1 MNIVLFDNQY
11 RENLLPFTF
20 LRPISEIRMGILTI
34 SQKWEVYLE
43 GEVSHFSHDS
53 LTELYPLFLEDDNI
67 FIAGNILPN
76 DTLAKAIQSLNQH
89 EALFSPDNRLMALK
103 AGSPE
108 QFLQLDQFNKITF
121 SENYTEI
128 NEKFDIFL
136 QNSSEIKNDFTK
148 IIHSSHSAPVSKS
161 NIMIGDKS
169 LIFMDEGVKME
180 GCTLN
185 TTDGPIFIGKD
196 VEIMEGSNLRGP
208 IAILEHSV
216 IKMGAKIYGGTT
228 IGPYCKVGGELS
240 NVVMF
245 GYSNKAHDG
254 YLGNAVIGTWC
265 NIGAGTSASNLKN
278 DYGNVRQWNYKTE
291 QFERTNQQFCGL
303 MMGDHSKCGINVSFN
318 TGTVIGICS
327 SVYGSDFQNF
337 YIPSFMIGSPSSGYH
352 KNLFEK
358 IISSEK
364 AMMIR
369 RNIEIDET
377 YLTLIRTLYD
387 KTK

>member
-11 RENLLPFTF
+11 RVNLLPFTF
-20 LRPISEIRMGILTI
+20 IRPISEIRIGILTI
-34 SQKWEVYLE
+34 SEKWELYLND
-43 GEVSHFSHDS
+43 EVSFFTDDS
-53 LTELYPLFLEDDNI
+53 LNEQFPLYLEDDNL

-76 DTLAKAIQSLNQH
+76 KPLA
-89 EALFSPDNRLMALK
+89 EALLNLNKGEALLNPENQLMALR

-108 QFLQLDQFNKITF
+108 QFLQLDKFKKITF
-121 SENYTEI
+121 SEQYTEI
-128 NEKFDIFL
+128 KEKHDIFL
-136 QNSSEIKNDFTK
+136 HNPQEIIVDFKK
-148 IIHSSHSAPVSKS
+148 IIANAISAPVSKS

-169 LIFMDEGVKME
+169 LIFLDEGVKIE
-180 GCTLN
+180 ACTLN
-185 TTDGPIFIGKD
+185 TTEGPIFIGKD
-196 VEIMEGSNLRGP
+196 VEIMEGSHLRGP
-208 IAILEHSV
+208 LAILEHSV

-254 YLGNAVIGTWC
+254 YLGNGVIGTWC

-291 QFERTNQQFCGL
+291 QFDRTNLQFCGL

-318 TGTVIGICS
+318 TGTVIGICA
-327 SVYGSDFQNF
+327 SVYGSDFQHF
-337 YIPSFMIGSPSSGYH
+337 HIPSFMIGSPNTGYS

-358 IISSEK
+358 ITASER
-364 AMMIR
+364 AMMMR
-369 RNIEIDET
+369 RNIELDET
-377 YLTLIRTLYD
+377 YLSIIRKLYD
-387 KTK
+387 KTN

>member
-11 RENLLPFTF
+11 RVNLLPFTF
-20 LRPISEIRMGILTI
+20 IRPISEIRIGILTI
-34 SQKWEVYLE
+34 SEKWELYLND
-43 GEVSHFSHDS
+43 EVSFFTDDS
-53 LTELYPLFLEDDNI
+53 LNEQFPLYLEDDNL

-76 DTLAKAIQSLNQH
+76 KALS
-89 EALFSPDNRLMALK
+89 EALLKLNTGEALLNSENQLMALR

-108 QFLQLDQFNKITF
+108 QFLQLDKFKKITF
-121 SENYTEI
+121 SEQYTEI
-128 NEKFDIFL
+128 KEKHEIFL
-136 QNSSEIKNDFTK
+136 HNPHEIIVDFKK
-148 IIHSSHSAPVSKS
+148 IIANAISAPVSKS

-169 LIFMDEGVKME
+169 LIFLDEGVKME
-180 GCTLN
+180 ACTLN
-185 TTDGPIFIGKD
+185 TTEGPIFIGKD
-196 VEIMEGSNLRGP
+196 VEIMEGSHLRGP
-208 IAILEHSV
+208 LAILEHSV

-278 DYGNVRQWNYKTE
+278 DYGIVRQWNYKTE
-291 QFERTNQQFCGL
+291 HFERTNTQFCGL

-318 TGTVIGICS
+318 TGTVLGICT
-327 SVYGSDFQNF
+327 SVYGSDFQDF
-337 YIPSFMIGSPSSGYH
+337 YIPSFMIGSPKSGYS

-358 IISSEK
+358 ITASER
-364 AMMIR
+364 AMMMR
-369 RNIEIDET
+369 RNIEFDET
-377 YLTLIRTLYD
+377 YLSIIRKLYD
-387 KTK
+387 KTN

>member
-20 LRPISEIRMGILTI
+20 IRPISEIRLGILTL
-34 SQKWEVYLE
+34 SQKWEVYL
-43 GEVSHFSHDS
+43 GGDVSHFTDES
-53 LTELYPLFLEDDNI
+53 LNELFPLFLEEENI
-67 FIAGNILPN
+67 FIAGNIVPN
-76 DTLAKAIQSLNQH
+76 IALSEAIHNLNLQ
-89 EALFSPDNRLMALK
+89 EALVNSDHELIALK

-108 QFLQLDQFNKITF
+108 QFLQLDQFKMITF

-128 NEKFDIFL
+128 KEKHDIFL
-136 QNSSEIKNDFTK
+136 HNPQEIISDFKK
-148 IIHSSHSAPVSKS
+148 IIENASSAPVSKS

-169 LIFMDEGVKME
+169 LIFLDEGVKIE

-185 TTDGPIFIGKD
+185 TTEGPIFIGKD
-196 VEIMEGSNLRGP
+196 VEIMEGSHLRGP
-208 IAILEHSV
+208 LAILENSV
-216 IKMGAKIYGGTT
+216 VKMGAKIYGGTT

-278 DYGNVRQWNYKTE
+278 DYGNVRQWSYKTE

-318 TGTVIGICS
+318 TGTVLGICS
-327 SVYGSDFQNF
+327 SVYGSDFQHF
-337 YIPSFMIGSPSSGYH
+337 HIPSFMIGSPNSGYS
-352 KNLFEK
+352 KNIFEK
-358 IISSEK
+358 IIASER
-364 AMMIR
+364 AMMMR

-377 YLTLIRTLYD
+377 YLTLIRKLYD